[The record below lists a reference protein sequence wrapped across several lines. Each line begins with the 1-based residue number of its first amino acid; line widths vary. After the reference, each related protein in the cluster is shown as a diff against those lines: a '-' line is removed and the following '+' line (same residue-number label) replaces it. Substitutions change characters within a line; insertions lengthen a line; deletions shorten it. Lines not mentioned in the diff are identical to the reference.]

1 MSLKTMSSLQTDGA
15 NKKYAKA
22 TKKINFLAKFAK
34 YLVNNQIDFPVRIIA
49 LLSLMYLLKFP
60 GADKFFLLQHEDPKT
75 GLYKKGRDDV
85 YFVFTWVVLFTS
97 LRAATMKYLL
107 SPIAKLCGIKK
118 NTQQIRFAEQGWSF
132 LYYSIFWTLGMYV
145 MSKSPYWFDTTY
157 FWKGY
162 PHIEMSGLFKWYYLV
177 QLAFWIQQVFVINI
191 EKRRKDFVEMVAHH
205 AITISLIYFSYLMN
219 FTRIGNAVLCT
230 MDFVDLILPF
240 AKMLK
245 YCGFNVVCDYVF
257 GFFMLSWVVTR
268 HYFYGC
274 IIYSTWTEPQQLIEF
289 KWAPEEE
296 YYVTENS
303 MGFFLTLFLFLQA
316 LIYFWFYLI
325 CRVAYRVIKGD
336 NAHDNRSDS
345 EWEETEA
352 NTNFAKEIKNE

>member
-34 YLVNNQIDFPVRIIA
+34 YLVNNQIDFPIRIIA

-107 SPIAKLCGIKK
+107 TPIAKLCGIKK
-118 NTQQIRFAEQGWSF
+118 NTQRIRFAEQGWSF

-230 MDFVDLILPF
+230 MDFVDLILP
-240 AKMLK
+240 
-245 YCGFNVVCDYVF
+245 
-257 GFFMLSWVVTR
+257 
-268 HYFYGC
+268 
-274 IIYSTWTEPQQLIEF
+274 
-289 KWAPEEE
+289 
-296 YYVTENS
+296 
-303 MGFFLTLFLFLQA
+303 A